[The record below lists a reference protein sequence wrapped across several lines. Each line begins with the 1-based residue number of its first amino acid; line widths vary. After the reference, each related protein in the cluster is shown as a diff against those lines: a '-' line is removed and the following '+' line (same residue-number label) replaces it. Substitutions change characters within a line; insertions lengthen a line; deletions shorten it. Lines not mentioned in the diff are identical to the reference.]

1 MKPNEL
7 LTATSL
13 VSLVLLS
20 VHVSDDIAHG
30 FDSAGLM
37 NFTAIVVLAGFL
49 YAILLHGDRLAGRIV
64 MLLTAILAAGMP
76 LIHLRSVRINEI
88 AQAPG
93 GMFFIWTLWALG
105 VTGLLGLALLIR
117 EVLTRRA
124 RPKA

>member
-1 MKPNEL
+1 MKPNAL
-7 LTATSL
+7 LTVTSL
-13 VSLVLLS
+13 VSLILLS

-37 NFTAIVVLAGFL
+37 NFTAIIVLAGFL
-49 YAILLHGDRLAGRIV
+49 YAMLLHGERLAGRIV

-117 EVLTRRA
+117 EFWTRRA
-124 RPKA
+124 RRKA